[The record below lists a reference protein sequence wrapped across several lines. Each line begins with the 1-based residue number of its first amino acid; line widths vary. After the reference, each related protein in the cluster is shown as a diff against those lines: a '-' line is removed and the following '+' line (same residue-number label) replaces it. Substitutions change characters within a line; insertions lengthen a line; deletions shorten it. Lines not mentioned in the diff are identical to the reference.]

1 MQVYNNG
8 VLAIDTTGHVSVA
21 INPEGLPSFESVVP
35 CPMQSIDK
43 REKAVAA
50 AKDTI
55 YMQGY
60 LVTAEKLIRNEAFDK
75 RGEKTTTQISFRICK
90 TDGEA
95 EYVIGK
101 VKTIVDTIMGRT
113 G

>member
-1 MQVYNNG
+1 MQSYNNG
-8 VLAIDTTGHVSVA
+8 VLTIDTAGAISVA

-35 CPMQSIDK
+35 CPMQPIDK
-43 REKAVAA
+43 RDRELAD
-50 AKDTI
+50 AKDAI

-60 LVTAEKLIRNEAFDK
+60 YITAEKLIRNEAFDK

-90 TDGEA
+90 NDNEA

-101 VKTIVDTIMGRT
+101 VKAIVETAMKGE
-113 G
+113 